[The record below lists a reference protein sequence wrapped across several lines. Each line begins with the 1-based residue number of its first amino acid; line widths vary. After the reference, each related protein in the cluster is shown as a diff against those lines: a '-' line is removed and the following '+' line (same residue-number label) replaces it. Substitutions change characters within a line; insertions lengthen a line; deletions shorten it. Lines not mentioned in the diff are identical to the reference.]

1 VIWPGPNTVAVAR
14 TSFAAL
20 ILSVAAG
27 PSEPGVLVVRVIENT
42 NLAPLRNAEVIDLD
56 SRVDRFTDD
65 SGVVRIRWPAARRL
79 HLRIRQLGFRPVDR
93 TVDQAMDST
102 SADTLRV
109 ALERVAFALPQV
121 VTREQRRCES
131 SDSVGGSRA
140 VPALEQLRLG
150 AERYESYRRSRP
162 FRVEVERRTIT
173 LNEDGKPRS
182 VRKNKER
189 VDSDDWGDPYVPGAI
204 LHHEPAGFSVSLLFL
219 AALADSSFWT
229 HHCFSVRG
237 MSTFANQPVVEM
249 DFSRAAGTGGPDW
262 EGTVLIDS
270 STSMLRRIQFRLT
283 GLPENDTPRRLEGYT
298 TFMSPSPYITI
309 PDSTIAYWWRRGPSE
324 SGDWHA
330 PDIVQLIHVVDVRY
344 KD

>member
-1 VIWPGPNTVAVAR
+1 VIWPGLNAVAR

-27 PSEPGVLVVRVIENT
+27 SSEPGVLVVRVIENT

-56 SRVDRFTDD
+56 SRVGRFTDD
-65 SGVVRIRWPAARRL
+65 SGVARVRWPVARRL

-93 TVDQAMDST
+93 VVDQPIDST
-102 SADTLRV
+102 SGDTLRV

-121 VTREQRRCES
+121 LTREERRCES
-131 SDSVGGSRA
+131 SDTVGGSRA
-140 VPALEQLRLG
+140 VPALEQLRLA
-150 AERYESYRRSRP
+150 AERYESFRRSRP

-182 VRKNKER
+182 VRRNKER
-189 VDSDDWGDPYVPGAI
+189 VDSDDWGDPYVPGEI

-237 MSTFANQPVVEM
+237 MSSFANQPVVEM
-249 DFSRAAGTGGPDW
+249 DFSRAAGARAPDW
-262 EGTVLIDS
+262 EGTALIDS

-283 GLPENDTPRRLEGYT
+283 GLPDNDTPRRLEGYT

-344 KD
+344 KNP